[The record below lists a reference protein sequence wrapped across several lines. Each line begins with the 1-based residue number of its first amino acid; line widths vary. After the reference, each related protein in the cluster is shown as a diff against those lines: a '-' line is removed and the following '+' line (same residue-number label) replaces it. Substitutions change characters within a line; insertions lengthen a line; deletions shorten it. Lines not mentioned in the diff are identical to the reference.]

1 MSLMQ
6 PSLENLLVPKA
17 ATVAGFLERHFSER
31 LALQLTNQGLQPDV
45 RALQALPLGLDK
57 LLESVRYSVL
67 QPGGKRFR
75 PVLAQLTA
83 EAMGYSAER
92 VLPYAAAVECV
103 HTYSLVHDDIPA
115 MDNDDYRRGQ
125 PTNHKVFGDATAI
138 LAGDA
143 LLTEAF
149 YLITSNYR
157 NEPKACLGAVEELSL
172 ASGLYGMVG
181 GQAIDLRS
189 KANEI
194 TFEELQTMHRLK
206 TGALIRAAAVGAA
219 HLCFGSQEQIQQIRT
234 YASALGLAFQVADDL
249 LDHNPEKPEP
259 GSYPALLGVEQT
271 KAHLGELTERCLT
284 AIESWGSQAVALR
297 ELANF
302 NRQRMH

>member
-1 MSLMQ
+1 MSQLAT
-6 PSLENLLVPKA
+6 LLDSKA
-17 ATVAGFLERHFSER
+17 ALVSGFLERHFSER
-31 LALQLTNQGLQPDV
+31 LTLQLTNQGLRPDV
-45 RALQALPLGLDK
+45 RALPTIPAGLDQ
-57 LLESVRYSVL
+57 LLNSVRYSVL

-75 PVLAQLTA
+75 PVLAMLVA
-83 EAMGYSAER
+83 EAMGQSSER

-125 PTNHKVFGDATAI
+125 LTNHKVFGDAVAI

-149 YLITSNYR
+149 YLIGTHYKS
-157 NEPKACLGAVEELSL
+157 EPIACVSAIEELSQ
-172 ASGLYGMVG
+172 ASGIYGMVG

-194 TFEELQTMHRLK
+194 NFEELQTMHRLK

-219 HLCFGSQEQIQQIRT
+219 HICFGTQEQVQQIRS
-234 YASALGLAFQVADDL
+234 YATALGLAFQVSDDI

-284 AIESWGSQAVALR
+284 AIEAWGSKAELLR
-297 ELANF
+297 ELAIF
-302 NRQRMH
+302 NRSRMR

>member
-1 MSLMQ
+1 MSQLDG
-6 PSLENLLVPKA
+6 LLDGKA
-17 ATVAGFLERHFSER
+17 ALVGRYLERHFSER
-31 LALQLTNQGLQPDV
+31 LTLQLTNSGLKPDV
-45 RALQALPLGLDK
+45 RSLGSIPAGLDQ
-57 LLESVRYSVL
+57 LLDSVRYSVL

-75 PVLAQLTA
+75 PVLAMLTA
-83 EAMGYSAER
+83 EAMGHSAER
-92 VLPYAAAVECV
+92 VLAYAAAVECI

-115 MDNDDYRRGQ
+115 MDNDDFRRGQ
-125 PTNHKVFGDATAI
+125 PTNHKVFGDAVAI

-149 YLITSNYR
+149 YIISTNYR
-157 NEPKACLGAVEELSL
+157 SEPTACVLAMEELSV
-172 ASGLYGMVG
+172 AAGTYGMVG

-219 HLCFGSQEQIQQIRT
+219 HICFGTKEQVQQIRAYST
-234 YASALGLAFQVADDL
+234 ALGLAFQVADDI

-271 KAHLGELTERCLT
+271 KAHLHDLTERCL
-284 AIESWGSQAVALR
+284 ASIESWGNKAESLR
-297 ELANF
+297 ELARF
-302 NRQRMH
+302 NRMRLR

>member
-1 MSLMQ
+1 MRELDGL
-6 PSLENLLVPKA
+6 LEAKA
-17 ATVAGFLERHFSER
+17 ANVARYLERHFSDR
-31 LALQLTNQGLQPDV
+31 LTLQLTNQGLRPDV
-45 RALQALPLGLDK
+45 RAMQTIPAGLDQ

-75 PVLAQLTA
+75 PVLAMLVA
-83 EAMGYSAER
+83 EAMGFSSER

-125 PTNHKVFGDATAI
+125 PTNHKVFGDAVAI

-149 YLITSNYR
+149 YLISSSYR
-157 NEPKACLGAVEELSL
+157 AEPAACVHAIEELSL
-172 ASGLYGMVG
+172 AAGTYGMVG

-194 TFEELQTMHRLK
+194 SFEELQTMHRLK

-219 HLCFGSQEQIQQIRT
+219 HICFATQDQVQQIRSYST
-234 YASALGLAFQVADDL
+234 ALGLAFQVADDI
-249 LDHNPEKPEP
+249 LDHTPDKPEP
-259 GSYPALLGVEQT
+259 GSYPALLGVDQT
-271 KAHLGELTERCLT
+271 KAHLHDLTERCLA
-284 AIESWGSQAVALR
+284 AIESWGNKAESLR
-297 ELANF
+297 ELARF
-302 NRQRMH
+302 NRMRLR